1 MPDNQRILGK
11 LIQRLR
17 IAKGLSQ
24 EGLAALAN
32 VERSFV
38 GKIERGESSPSFTVL
53 LRIACGLSIPL
64 SELVRIFESETESKK
79 GHEHGSERH

>member
-1 MPDNQRILGK
+1 MPDNQQILGK

-53 LRIACGLSIPL
+53 LRIARGLSIPL
-64 SELVRIFESETESKK
+64 SELIRIFESETENSK
-79 GHEHGSERH
+79 GHENDGERR

>member
-1 MPDNQRILGK
+1 MPDDLLHLGK

-17 IAKGLSQ
+17 SAKGLSQ
-24 EGLAALAN
+24 EGLAAVAN

-53 LRIACGLSIPL
+53 LRIARGLSIPL
-64 SELVRIFESETESKK
+64 SELIRIFESEAE
-79 GHEHGSERH
+79 GGLGSEHHHERK